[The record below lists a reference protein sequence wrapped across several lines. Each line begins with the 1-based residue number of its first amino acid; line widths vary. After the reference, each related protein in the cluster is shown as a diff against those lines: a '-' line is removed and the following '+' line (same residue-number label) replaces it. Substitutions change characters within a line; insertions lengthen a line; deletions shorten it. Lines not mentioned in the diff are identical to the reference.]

1 MGNRWQT
8 GQSLLLLFQGG
19 CMMARKKA
27 SKAGRVDMQD
37 LMKIVNKKAGQ
48 NVAHNLTGDNPTAVK
63 EWIPTGSRWLDSI
76 IAKGQVAGIPVGKIT
91 EIAGLEATGK
101 SYMATQI
108 AANAQKAGKMVV
120 YFDSESAI
128 DPMFL
133 ERAGC
138 DLDRLMYVQA
148 SYVEFVLE
156 TIEELLGATDEQL
169 VFIWDS
175 LAFTPSISD
184 VEGDFNPQSSMAV
197 KARIL
202 AKGMSK
208 LVIPIADKRAT
219 FIVLNQLK
227 TNIPQGPMARQIAMT
242 TPYITPGGKAM
253 HYAYSLRIWL
263 TGRKAKSAFIED
275 ERGFRIGSEVKV
287 KLEKSRFGTQGRSC
301 AFRIMWGTDDVGIRD
316 EESWFDAI
324 KGSEHLTSAGA
335 WYTFSTP
342 DGYTKKFQPSKWT
355 SIITSDEEFKN
366 RVLKVMDEEIVQKFD
381 QRQGNAKEFYE
392 DPEDISVP
400 VKE

>member
-1 MGNRWQT
+1 
-8 GQSLLLLFQGG
+8 
-19 CMMARKKA
+19 MAKSKA
-27 SKAGRVDMQD
+27 TAKAGRVDLQS

-48 NVAHNLTGDNPTAVK
+48 NVAHNLSGDNPTSVK

-76 IAKGQVAGIPVGKIT
+76 ICKGKLTGIPVGKIT
-91 EIAGLEATGK
+91 EIAGLESTGK
-101 SYMATQI
+101 SYMAVQV
-108 AANAQKAGKMVV
+108 AANAQKTGKVVV

-128 DPMFL
+128 DPTFL

-138 DLDRLMYVQA
+138 DLERLMYVQA
-148 SYVEFVLE
+148 SSVEFVLE
-156 TIEELLGATDEQL
+156 TIEELLGATDEQM

-175 LAFTPSISD
+175 LAFTPSVSD

-208 LVIPIADKRAT
+208 LVIPIADKQAT
-219 FIVLNQLK
+219 LIVLNQLK
-227 TNIPQGPMARQIAMT
+227 TNIPQGPNARIVAMT

-263 TGRKAKSAFIED
+263 TGRKAKSSFIED
-275 ERGFRIGSEVKV
+275 EKGFRIGSEVKI

-324 KGSEHLTSAGA
+324 KGSESLTSAGA
-335 WYTFSTP
+335 WYTLATP
-342 DGYTKKFQPSKWT
+342 DGYSKKFQPSKWT
-355 SIITSDEEFKN
+355 ETIKTDEEFRK
-366 RVLKVMDEEIVQKFD
+366 RIIQIMDEEIVQKFD
-381 QRQGNAKEFYE
+381 KREGDASAFYE
-392 DPEDISVP
+392 DPEDLTVP
-400 VKE
+400 VTD